1 MPACALPSLVLL
13 VEDHAVIA
21 MNTEMLL
28 LDLGVGEVKIA
39 GSVDAAFALI
49 EGALIEGAR
58 FDFAILDFHLGEG
71 EDCLPIAERLV
82 ADGIPIAFA
91 TGVNENMALPAV
103 FESAKLLSK
112 PYSFED
118 LKRLFC

>member
-1 MPACALPSLVLL
+1 MPSSSIPSLVLL

-21 MNTEMLL
+21 MNTEILL
-28 LDLGVGEVKIA
+28 LDLGVKEVRIA
-39 GSVDAAFALI
+39 ASVDAALALI
-49 EGALIEGAR
+49 AEAR

-71 EDCLPIAERLV
+71 EDCLPIAQRLV

-91 TGVNENMALPAV
+91 TGLDEKLVLPELFGNAT
-103 FESAKLLSK
+103 LLKK

-118 LKRLFC
+118 LKHLLLGN